1 MLNLCILY
9 IFIHTRT
16 QHTCVYI
23 QTTEIMKIKIILI
36 IIVSNMHN
44 NIHNYI
50 YIYSYWL
57 YSYTVNTNVD
67 GKVTYIHISQP
78 SITHPILTF
87 YLPQKVKPLDLVSRQ
102 STTWFPR
109 LCGNWTMS
117 PRANASCSSETSEWD
132 WLKLTLCFGQTIE
145 IARVYEPFDTPY
157 YPIILGIS
165 VLSVNNQ
172 D

>member
-1 MLNLCILY
+1 
-9 IFIHTRT
+9 
-16 QHTCVYI
+16 
-23 QTTEIMKIKIILI
+23 
-36 IIVSNMHN
+36 MHN

-50 YIYSYWL
+50 YIYIHTDYMHI
-57 YSYTVNTNVD
+57 NTNVD

-78 SITHPILTF
+78 SITHPILSF
-87 YLPQKVKPLDLVSRQ
+87 YLPQKVRPLDLVSRQ

-132 WLKLTLCFGQTIE
+132 WLKLTSMLWPNDWNSKGVRTIWHC
-145 IARVYEPFDTPY
+145 TPY
-157 YPIILGIS
+157 YPIILGINYIS

-172 D
+172 DYKGLVSFGRSWLNVH